1 MSPKFLIP
9 VAALLLVT
17 AGCGKKTSQKTSAGG
32 VTMEQKGDVATV
44 EVKGKDGGPGMKI
57 VASEKGVPLPEN
69 FPKDVPVI
77 KDALVIAA
85 STLGEIFQVK
95 TNFKGSIQE
104 GLKFYAEK
112 LKGEGWDVTVALDQG
127 DSGVVSAKKDK
138 RECAVMFSKEDDKLS
153 TALIMTTVP
162 GK

>member
-1 MSPKFLIP
+1 MTAKFLI
-9 VAALLLVT
+9 LLAVLSLLT
-17 AGCGKKTSQKTSAGG
+17 AGCGKKTSQKTSVGG

-44 EVKGKDGGPGMKI
+44 EVKGKNGEPGMKI

-77 KDALVIAA
+77 KDALVTAA
-85 STLGEIFQVK
+85 STLGEMFQVK

-112 LKGEGWDVTVALDQG
+112 LKSEGWNVTVALDQG
-127 DSGVVSAKKDK
+127 DSGVVSAKKDQ
-138 RECAVMFSKEDDKLS
+138 RECAVMLSKEDDKLN